1 MLEFAED
8 AKVPLECAVGAA
20 FEEDVVRALDGQVF
34 ELWFTDTVV
43 DVRQHRGPES
53 LAVSRGQSVL
63 QRLVDVGVDLR
74 EA

>member
-43 DVRQHRGPES
+43 DVR
-53 LAVSRGQSVL
+53 
-63 QRLVDVGVDLR
+63 
-74 EA
+74 